1 MTRILI
7 VEDDSQISR
16 SLKLNLRLS
25 GYEVS
30 EASSVSEAW
39 ATLEENHFD
48 IVCLDIGLPDGSGM
62 DLCQKIRMSGN
73 DIPVLFISA
82 LTDEKI
88 VVKAISAGGDDYIRK
103 PFGMDELKAR
113 IQKALKRFAAAP
125 TLMTKGLLTV
135 DSSNRI
141 VKFADELINL
151 SRKEIEILTVLMKR
165 CGDVVSRDMII
176 SAIYEES
183 ETFDRTIDSHMSHL
197 RKKLREVAG
206 VTVQIVSVYGL
217 GYRLEILTQA

>member
-1 MTRILI
+1 MTKILI

-25 GYEVS
+25 GYDVS

-39 ATLEENHFD
+39 SKLEENHFD

-73 DIPVLFISA
+73 EIPVLFISA

-88 VVKAISAGGDDYIRK
+88 VVKAIIAGGDDYIRK

-113 IQKALKRFAAAP
+113 IQKALKRFASGP
-125 TLMTKGLLTV
+125 TLLTKGLLTV

-206 VTVQIVSVYGL
+206 LTVQIVSVYGL
-217 GYRLEILTQA
+217 GYRLEILNQV